1 MKQKLLLKTMLLLF
15 ALIAGS
21 SSVWADNQVTFSY
34 ADYKGNGT
42 SGSGSLYT
50 MDKTDVDIT
59 NTKFYCGSNASYA
72 QFYASGTTTITPVSG
87 VTITQIVLTTTS
99 DYNGFQSSG
108 TFTAS
113 TGTITN
119 TNKTTAT
126 WTGSATAAFTLTS
139 NKQIRWTSIVVT
151 YTGGQGETQTC
162 STPTFNIAAGAVLS
176 GTEISLATA
185 TADATIHYTTDGST
199 PTSSSTTYSSAIA
212 IDAAKTIKA
221 IAVKDGYN
229 NSEVASAAYTILAA
243 PTPNATNVG
252 SNYYTLVEDAN
263 DLADGDAILIV
274 SGSKAMGTT
283 QNSNNRASVDV
294 TIANDAIENPTGA
307 QKLVLVK
314 SGDYYFFYTGD
325 DGYLYAASSS
335 SNHLRTEATAD
346 QNAASTISI
355 NASKEATITFKG
367 ANTRNYIRY
376 NSPNFSCYATGS
388 TTGDAVKIYKEVVK
402 PAGAKSAAEFS
413 FPKSTY
419 YIAKDVETF
428 TAPTVST
435 AAAYDGTVTYA
446 SSATDVA
453 EVNSSTGAVTI
464 KAAGTT
470 VITASAEATANF
482 YEDQAS
488 YTLKVYEIEDGVFD
502 FAKGDYRSGAV
513 PGTANNLTTE
523 TTWTA
528 GNVTMAVAGRNI
540 WYNAGDLR
548 LYSNNATAPNNNAG
562 NITFSTSG
570 NNYITKIILA
580 GGNSLSLTNGG
591 GTKPDNNNTWTGKS
605 QSVTFTHTGE
615 SGTITLTKIT
625 VYYSEPTISVTM
637 GSEGYMTYCNVGA
650 ALSFDDFEAAYV
662 VSAVNTNSVTLTE
675 ITKAPANTPVVLKGS
690 VGSHNLTVL
699 ESADAVGTNKL
710 KMSDGT
716 ITTGGDYVDYVLAK
730 QGDDVG
736 FYKVKAGVKIPAG
749 KCYIPVYT
757 GSNAPEYL
765 GFDGDGNTTSM
776 NDVRS
781 KMEEGRGEFYNLAG
795 QRVAQPT
802 KGLYIVN
809 GKKVVIK

>member
-1 MKQKLLLKTMLLLF
+1 MKKALLTKLMLLLC
-15 ALIAGS
+15 ALIAGG

-42 SGSGSLYT
+42 SGSGSSYT
-50 MDKTDVDIT
+50 LDKTDVDIT
-59 NTKFYCGSNASYA
+59 NTKFYCGSDATYA

-87 VTITQIVLTTTS
+87 VTITKIVLTTTAN
-99 DYNGFQSSG
+99 YNGFQSSG

-113 TGTITN
+113 TGTVAN
-119 TNKTTAT
+119 TNSTTAT

-185 TADATIHYTTDGST
+185 TTDATIHYTTDGST

-274 SGSKAMGTT
+274 SGLKAMGTT

-314 SGDYYFFYTGD
+314 SGDYYFFYTGE
-325 DGYLYAASSS
+325 GYLYAASSS
-335 SNHLRTEATAD
+335 ANYLRTEATAD

-367 ANTRNYIRY
+367 ANTRNYIRF
-376 NSPNFSCYATGS
+376 NSPNFACYATGS
-388 TTGDAVKIYKEVVK
+388 TTGAVVNIYKEVVK

-513 PGTANNLTTE
+513 PGTANNLTTK

-548 LYSNNATAPNNNAG
+548 LYSNNATASDNNAG

-615 SGTITLTKIT
+615 NGTITLTKIT

-650 ALSFDDFEAAYV
+650 ALSFGDLEAYV
-662 VSAVNTNSVTLTE
+662 VSAVSTNSATLTQ
-675 ITKAPANTPVVLKGS
+675 ITQAPANTPVILKGS
-690 VGSHNLTVL
+690 AGSHSLTVL
-699 ESADAVGTNKL
+699 ESASAVGTNKL
-710 KMSDGT
+710 YRSNGT
-716 ITTGGDYVDYVLAK
+716 AENTDSRNVYALAK
-730 QGDDVG
+730 KGDPAVVG
-736 FYKVKAGVKIPAG
+736 FYKLQDGVKVPEG
-749 KCYIPVYT
+749 KCY
-757 GSNAPEYL
+757 SAPEFL
-765 GFDGDGNTTSM
+765 GFDFNGETTGI
-776 NDVRS
+776 NEVRG
-781 KMEEGRGEFYNLAG
+781 KMEDVSGKVYNLAG

>member
-21 SSVWADNQVTFSY
+21 SSVWATDNEVTFSY
-34 ADYKGNGT
+34 ADYKGQGT
-42 SGSGSLYT
+42 ASTGSEVT
-50 MDKTDVDIT
+50 MTKTDVSIT
-59 NTKFYCGSNASYA
+59 ETKFNCGSSASYA
-72 QFYASGTTTITPVSG
+72 QFFAGGTITITPASG
-87 VTITQIVLTTTS
+87 VTIKQIDITTTGTS
-99 DYNGFQSSG
+99 YNGYQSDG
-108 TFTAS
+108 KVTPS
-113 TGTITN
+113 TGECSASGA
-119 TNKTTAT
+119 KVT
-126 WTGSATAAFTLTS
+126 WTGSANAAFTITHD
-139 NKQIRWTSIVVT
+139 KQIRWTTIVVT
-151 YTGGQGETQTC
+151 YTGGQTPTC
-162 STPTFNIAAGAVLS
+162 ETPTFSIASGAVLS
-176 GTEISLATA
+176 GTTIALSTA
-185 TADATIHYTTDGST
+185 TTSATIHYTTDGSI

-274 SGSKAMGTT
+274 SGTKAMSTT
-283 QNSNNRASVDV
+283 QNTNNRASVDV

-335 SNHLRTEATAD
+335 ANYLKTEATAD

-367 ANTRNYIRY
+367 ANTRNYMRF
-376 NSPNFSCYATGS
+376 NSPNFACYATGS
-388 TTGDAVKIYKEVVK
+388 TTGSAVKLYKEVVK

-413 FPKSTY
+413 FPKSAY
-419 YIAKDVETF
+419 YIAKGVETF
-428 TAPTVST
+428 TAPTLST
-435 AAAYDGTVTYA
+435 AAGYDGIVAYT
-446 SSATDVA
+446 SSETDVA

-464 KAAGTT
+464 KAAGETT
-470 VITASAEATANF
+470 ITASAEATTNF
-482 YEDQAS
+482 YADQAS

-502 FAKGDYRSGAV
+502 FAKGDYLSGAV
-513 PGTANNLTTE
+513 PGTANNQTTE
-523 TTWTA
+523 TTWKA
-528 GNVTMAVAGRNI
+528 GNVTMVVAGRNI

-548 LYSNNATAPNNNAG
+548 LYANNLDDPNSNAG
-562 NITFSTSG
+562 NITFTVPSG
-570 NNYITKIILA
+570 YVITKIE
-580 GGNSLSLTNGG
+580 GVGSGSLTPDVGAKNNGVWG
-591 GTKPDNNNTWTGKS
+591 GKS
-605 QSVTFTHTGE
+605 QSVTFTHTG
-615 SGTITLTKIT
+615 SSTITLTKIT

-637 GSEGYMTYCNVGA
+637 GSAGYMTYCNVGA
-650 ALSFDDFEAAYV
+650 ALSFGDLEAYV
-662 VSAVNTNSVTLTE
+662 VSAVGDNNVTLTQ
-675 ITKAPANTPVVLKGS
+675 ITQAPANTPVVLKGS
-690 VGSHNLTVL
+690 AGSHNLTVI
-699 ESADAVGTNKL
+699 ESASAVGTNKL
-710 KMSDGT
+710 KVSDGN
-716 ITTGGDYVDYVLAK
+716 ITTGGNYVDYALAK
-730 QGDDVG
+730 KGDDVG
-736 FYKVKAGVKIPAG
+736 FYKVQAGVKVPAG
-749 KCYIPVYT
+749 KCYISVYT
-757 GSNAPEYL
+757 GSDAPEYL
-765 GFDGDGNTTSM
+765 GFDGDGNTTGM

-781 KMEEGRGEFYNLAG
+781 KMEEGRGEFYNLNG